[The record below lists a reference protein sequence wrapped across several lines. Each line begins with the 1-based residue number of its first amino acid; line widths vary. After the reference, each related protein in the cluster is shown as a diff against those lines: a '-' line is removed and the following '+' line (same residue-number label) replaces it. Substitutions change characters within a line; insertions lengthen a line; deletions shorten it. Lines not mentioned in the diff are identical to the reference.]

1 MYQQPDRDGQTLS
14 PQLPASTLETQ
25 PKAAGNQQQL
35 RRHAGSFKTQAAA
48 GRYWIILGILA
59 LAAALAA
66 FGLLA
71 YANPF
76 ETGSHKWW
84 LIAQR
89 RSNALIAMAIAAVCQ
104 AIATVAFQTVT
115 NNRIITPGILGF
127 QALYAA
133 IHTATIYFAGAAG
146 LIAARTL
153 DTFVFQLLMMVA
165 LSMLLY
171 SWLLTSRQANMH
183 LMLLIGV
190 VLGGGLGS
198 VSTFMQRMLTPSEF
212 DILTARLF
220 ASVNNADPDYYPVA
234 LPLVLISLLILYAKS
249 RTLNALTLGQ
259 AAASN
264 LGINH
269 RRESLIVLVLVSILM
284 AVSTALVGPL
294 TFLGFLVATLT
305 YQFADTYDHRYLF
318 PLATVLSFAILAV
331 SYFIMN
337 HIFSAQGV
345 VGIIIELI
353 GGLTFL
359 IVILRKGKL

>member
-1 MYQQPDRDGQTLS
+1 M
-14 PQLPASTLETQ
+14 
-25 PKAAGNQQQL
+25 PKSLTAPRSSRAAGV
-35 RRHAGSFKTQAAA
+35 FKEARTQR
-48 GRYWIILGILA
+48 RYWILLAVFA
-59 LAAALAA
+59 LASLLAA

-71 YANPF
+71 YGNPF
-76 ETGSHKWW
+76 PTGTPKWW
-84 LIAQR
+84 LIAER
-89 RSNALIAMAIAAVCQ
+89 RSNALVAMAVAALCQ
-104 AIATVAFQTVT
+104 AFATVAFQTVT

-127 QALYAA
+127 QALYTA
-133 IHTATIYFAGAAG
+133 IHTATIYFGGVAG
-146 LIAARTL
+146 LAAADTL
-153 DTFVFQLLMMVA
+153 GTFALQILLMVA
-165 LSMLLY
+165 LCLLLY
-171 SWLLTSRQANMH
+171 SWLLTGKRANMH
-183 LMLLIGV
+183 VMLLVGV
-190 VLGGGLGS
+190 VLGGGLAS
-198 VSTFMQRMLTPSEF
+198 LSSFMQRMLTPSEF

-220 ASVNNADPDYYPVA
+220 ASVNNADSSYYPLA
-234 LPLVLISLLILYAKS
+234 LPLVGISLVLLYLKS
-249 RTLNALTLGQ
+249 RTLNVLSLGAP
-259 AAASN
+259 AATN

-269 RRESLIVLVLVSILM
+269 RRETIIVLVLVAVMM

-318 PLATVLSFAILAV
+318 PLASLLSFAILAV

>member
-1 MYQQPDRDGQTLS
+1 MLKPARQTAPDGVPVSSPKQPVADLAQRGVGS
-14 PQLPASTLETQ
+14 FSTQ
-25 PKAAGNQQQL
+25 KAARTYWL
-35 RRHAGSFKTQAAA
+35 VLAA
-48 GRYWIILGILA
+48 LSCT
-59 LAAALAA
+59 AALAT

-71 YANPF
+71 YGNPF
-76 ETGSHKWW
+76 ETGTEKWW
-84 LIAQR
+84 LVAER
-89 RSNALIAMAIAAVCQ
+89 RSNAVIAMIVAAICQ
-104 AIATVAFQTVT
+104 SIATVAFQTVT

-133 IHTATIYFAGAAG
+133 IHTATIYFSGAAG

-153 DTFVFQLLMMVA
+153 DTFVFQLIMMVA
-165 LSMLLY
+165 LSLLLY
-171 SWLLTSRQANMH
+171 TWLLTGRRANMH
-183 LMLLIGV
+183 VMLLVGV

-220 ASVNNADPDYYPVA
+220 ASVNNADPEYYPIA
-234 LPLVLISLLILYAKS
+234 LPLVAVGVLVFFAKA
-249 RTLNALTLGQ
+249 RTLNALSLGPQ
-259 AAASN
+259 AATN

-269 RRESLIVLVLVSILM
+269 RRESIIVLVVVAVMM

-305 YQFADTYDHRYLF
+305 YQFADTYDHRFLF
-318 PLATVLSFAILAV
+318 PMSMVLSFTILAA

-345 VGIIIELI
+345 VGIIIELV